1 MATNLTHF
9 EIFGLEPTFELDRN
23 ALAARYRELQRE
35 FHPDKYASKSER
47 EQLLAIQMAAQIN
60 EAHTVLRD
68 PVQRAAYLLKL
79 AGVEVPPE
87 QTTADTEFLMQQMLL
102 RERLEEVREQPDP
115 ASALEELA
123 VEVQGLFRNEQ
134 KQFAEVFDAG
144 KLVEAEGSLRK
155 QQFLVK
161 LQSQIEE
168 LEADLFGDY

>member
-9 EIFGLEPTFELDRN
+9 EIFGLDPAFELDRS
-23 ALAARYRELQRE
+23 ALSARYRELQRE

-102 RERLEEVREQPDP
+102 RERLEEVREQANPTV
-115 ASALEELA
+115 ALEELA
-123 VEVQGLFRNEQ
+123 EEVDELYRGTQR
-134 KQFAEVFDAG
+134 QFAETYASG
-144 KLVEAEGSLRK
+144 KFSEAEDALRK

-161 LQSQIEE
+161 LQSQVEE
-168 LEADLFGDY
+168 LEADLFGD

>member
-9 EIFGLEPTFELDRN
+9 EIFGLEPAFDLDRN

-60 EAHTVLRD
+60 EAHTILRN

-87 QTTADTEFLMQQMLL
+87 QTTADAEFLMQQMLL
-102 RERLEEVREQPDP
+102 RERLEEVREQPNP
-115 ASALEELA
+115 AAALEELA
-123 VEVQGLFRNEQ
+123 EEVSGLFLGEQ
-134 KQFAEVFDAG
+134 RLFAEVFAANSLALAKDSLL
-144 KLVEAEGSLRK
+144 KL
-155 QQFLVK
+155 QFLVK
-161 LQSQIEE
+161 LQGQVEE
-168 LEADLFGDY
+168 MEADLSGDY

>member
-9 EIFGLEPTFELDRN
+9 EIFGLDPAFELDRS
-23 ALAARYRELQRE
+23 ALSARYRELQRE

-87 QTTADTEFLMQQMLL
+87 QTTADTEFLMQQMVL
-102 RERLEEVREQPDP
+102 RERLEEVREQANPTV
-115 ASALEELA
+115 ALEELA
-123 VEVQGLFRNEQ
+123 EEVDGLYRGAQ
-134 KQFAEVFDAG
+134 RQFAETYAAG
-144 KLVEAEGSLRK
+144 KFSEAEDALRK

-161 LQSQIEE
+161 LQSQVEE
-168 LEADLFGDY
+168 LEADLFGD

>member
-9 EIFGLEPTFELDRN
+9 ELFGLKPVFELDRN

-60 EAHTVLRD
+60 EAHTVLRN

-102 RERLEEVREQPDP
+102 RERLEEVREQPNP
-115 ASALEELA
+115 AAALEELA
-123 VEVQGLFRNEQ
+123 DEVDGLYRGEQ
-134 KQFAEVFDAG
+134 RQFAETYAAG
-144 KLVEAEGSLRK
+144 KFSEAEDSLRK

-161 LQSQIEE
+161 LQSQVEE
-168 LEADLFGDY
+168 LEADLFGD